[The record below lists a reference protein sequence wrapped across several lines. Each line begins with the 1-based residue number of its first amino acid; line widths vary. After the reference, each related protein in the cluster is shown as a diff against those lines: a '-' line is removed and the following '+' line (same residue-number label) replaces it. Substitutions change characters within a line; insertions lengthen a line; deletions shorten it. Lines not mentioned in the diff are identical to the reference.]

1 MALDALQRRRDRPRA
16 LIGRGRDNVEV
27 LAGSGRAGLVMR
39 GGVCAAPRP
48 AVLVSLAGASIA
60 TWEGERLVIFTMQI
74 RPQLATPG
82 APAFDQQRR
91 IAERFNL
98 ITPDQISYEP
108 PLEDSAMLTALMHVH
123 YSFLRTDHAVFGSA
137 CHEGNYSIVHMMLG
151 ARLMEQAEA
160 AKPAP
165 KSKP

>member
-1 MALDALQRRRDRPRA
+1 
-16 LIGRGRDNVEV
+16 
-27 LAGSGRAGLVMR
+27 MR

-60 TWEGERLVIFTMQI
+60 TWEGDRLVIFTMQI

-91 IAERFNL
+91 ITERDNL
-98 ITPDQISYEP
+98 ITPDQIGHEP
-108 PLEDSAMLTALMHVH
+108 ALEDSAMLTALMHVD
-123 YSFLRTDHAVFGSA
+123 YSFLQTDHAMIGSA

-151 ARLMEQAEA
+151 ARLIEQAEA

>member
-1 MALDALQRRRDRPRA
+1 
-16 LIGRGRDNVEV
+16 
-27 LAGSGRAGLVMR
+27 MR

-48 AVLVSLAGASIA
+48 AVLVLLAGASLA
-60 TWEGERLVIFTMQI
+60 RCEGDPLVIFTMHI

-82 APAFDQQRR
+82 ALAFDQQRR
-91 IAERFNL
+91 ITERFNR
-98 ITPDQISYEP
+98 ITPDQIGYEP
-108 PLEDSAMLTALMHVH
+108 ALEDSAMLTALMHVD
-123 YSFLRTDHAVFGSA
+123 YSFLRTDQAMFGSA

-151 ARLMEQAEA
+151 ARLIEQAEA